1 MPSNFQHITIEDD
14 GRVLAEADVRAEPD
28 VVRAALRVE
37 AGHLPPGTRA
47 RLVDAVL
54 DIPDAQPGTRVVVT
68 LPAGDAEFLERIRE
82 RCDKSKPA
90 PPGPA
95 ASWTPHNPSADPSRL
110 FYNSSPDGLHWTDQ
124 AQVGGNSSLIR
135 PGMSR
140 GSVWCHPAS
149 ARPGWIRTCHE
160 DHPSNE

>member
-54 DIPDAQPGTRVVVT
+54 DISGAQPGTRLVVT
-68 LPAGDAEFLERIRE
+68 LPAGDAEILERIRE
-82 RCDKSKPA
+82 RCEQVETR
-90 PPGPA
+90 A
-95 ASWTPHNPSADPSRL
+95 A
-110 FYNSSPDGLHWTDQ
+110 G
-124 AQVGGNSSLIR
+124 
-135 PGMSR
+135 
-140 GSVWCHPAS
+140 AS
-149 ARPGWIRTCHE
+149 CLLDTTQPKR
-160 DHPSNE
+160 